1 MTASASLPDDE
12 DERARDLYAHFGLAY
27 YLAAVLEEGLAQAIM
42 QADFLVRKR
51 ETITA
56 AGAAGFDRAAYEA
69 ELDSYMERV
78 NRMTAG
84 AMARQLAQVTKLD
97 AGLFTQMERAIERRN
112 FLAHHFFRERIEKFY
127 SRQGQD
133 ELLAELLGDQELFRS
148 VDRAVHAALAPTRE
162 AVGMPEDLLQLHVA
176 GHLAKFRGHP

>member
-1 MTASASLPDDE
+1 MANSASLPEDD

-51 ETITA
+51 DAITA

-69 ELDSYMERV
+69 QLDSYMERV

-97 AGLFTQMERAIERRN
+97 PALVTQIERAIERRN
-112 FLAHHFFRERIEKFY
+112 FLAHHFFRERVEKFY

-133 ELLAELLGDQELFRS
+133 ELLAELLGDQELFGA
-148 VDRAVHAALAPTRE
+148 VDRAVHAAMAPIRE
-162 AVGMPEDLLQLHVA
+162 AVGMPEDLLQAHVA
-176 GHLAKFRGHP
+176 THLAKIHRKP